1 MKNVLLAA
9 AAAMAFAVPAAPAA
23 AQFWHGIGQAPPS
36 GPLARQPAQIGGSH
50 SGNRSGGGHH
60 WSGGSGQWS
69 GGGGNWDGGGGNW
82 DGRMRGGGRDVSN
95 TSVVQDWYG
104 GEWALYNNRTFDSDS
119 YNDWWHDRPDR
130 AYPRW
135 LSHNQGCERMWFS
148 GDVLHC

>member
-9 AAAMAFAVPAAPAA
+9 AAALALAIPGAPAT
-23 AQFWHGIGQAPPS
+23 AQAWQEIHLSQPS
-36 GPLARQPAQIGGSH
+36 GRLTTPH
-50 SGNRSGGGHH
+50 HVGNRHSD
-60 WSGGSGQWS
+60 WSSERREF
-69 GGGGNWDGGGGNW
+69 
-82 DGRMRGGGRDVSN
+82 DGRMRDRRGNGDAA
-95 TSVVQDWYG
+95 VVQEWYG

>member
-1 MKNVLLAA
+1 MKSVLLAA

-36 GPLARQPAQIGGSH
+36 GPLARQPAQIAGSH
-50 SGNRSGGGHH
+50 RGN
-60 WSGGSGQWS
+60 WS
-69 GGGGNWDGGGGNW
+69 GGGGNSDGRGGNR
-82 DGRMRGGGRDVSN
+82 DGRMRGGGRDGSN
-95 TSVVQDWYG
+95 TAVVQDWYG